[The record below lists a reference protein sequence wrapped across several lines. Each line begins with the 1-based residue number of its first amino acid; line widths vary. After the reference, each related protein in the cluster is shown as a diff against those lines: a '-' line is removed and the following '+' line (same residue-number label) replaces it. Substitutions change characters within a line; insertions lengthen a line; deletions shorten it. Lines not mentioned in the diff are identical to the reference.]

1 MFGNLHKISLISIEK
16 AAVTQPNI
24 YSLGA
29 YNRASIPEKPVLQK
43 FTVCR
48 QNLYVKCL
56 QCGGVMYQG
65 RASIEYTIGRQ
76 FLGTTYRPLF
86 LSIEAN

>member
-1 MFGNLHKISLISIEK
+1 MKINLLILEQKI
-16 AAVTQPNI
+16 NI
-24 YSLGA
+24 QK
-29 YNRASIPEKPVLQK
+29 RKPEKPVLQK